1 MKIFFASSLFLLL
14 CGALNTQAQST
25 ITAKTALQLETT
37 KASIKISPNTDFTA
51 ITAFIKVPKPKNY
64 KIVISDLSGAIRQ
77 KSTFF
82 ISKDGNAF
90 PIDIT
95 YYTDGTYFISVN
107 DGNKII
113 ASEKFIK
120 F

>member
-1 MKIFFASSLFLLL
+1 MKIFFAPLLVLLL
-14 CGALNTQAQST
+14 GCALNAPAQSA
-25 ITAKTALQLETT
+25 INSKTALMLEPV

-64 KIVISDLSGAIRQ
+64 KIIITDLSGTIRL
-77 KSTFF
+77 KTNYYV
-82 ISKDGNAF
+82 SKDGAAF

-95 YYTDGTYFISVN
+95 YYSDGTYLISVN

-113 ASEKFIK
+113 VAEKFIK